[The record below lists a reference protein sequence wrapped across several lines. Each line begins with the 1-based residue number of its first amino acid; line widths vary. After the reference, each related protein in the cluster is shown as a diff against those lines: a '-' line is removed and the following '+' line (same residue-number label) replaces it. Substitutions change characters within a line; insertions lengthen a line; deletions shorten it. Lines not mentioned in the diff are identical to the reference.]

1 MGQTEESEGGGFRRK
16 KDDDWNFPRGPVVK
30 SLPSN
35 AGDTDSIP
43 SQGAKISRALWPK
56 SQSIK

>member
-1 MGQTEESEGGGFRRK
+1 MKNLRVGGFRRK
-16 KDDDWNFPRGPVVK
+16 KGDDWDFPRGPVVK
-30 SLPSN
+30 TLPSN

>member
-1 MGQTEESEGGGFRRK
+1 MKNLRVGGFRRK
-16 KDDDWNFPRGPVVK
+16 KGDDWDFPRGPVVK